1 MQSMAVFMDAL
12 YPGDDTPLHVGYIGT
27 YSYAPTHQFHASM
40 QRPLRKL
47 AVKSIVPPLFIV
59 FIIDTQHTH
68 IYIVLLL

>member
-1 MQSMAVFMDAL
+1 MQAMAVCMDAL
-12 YPGDDTPLHVGYIGT
+12 YQGDDTPLHVGDIGA

-40 QRPLRKL
+40 RRPLRKL
-47 AVKSIVPPLFIV
+47 AVKSTVPPLFIV